1 MIAAGDLKNAA
12 SVGIGPLLD
21 ILHPSAV
28 YSQRN
33 MIFGLTGNGAGVAS
47 DALSVVDDESVA
59 HAEGV
64 SPSYH

>member
-12 SVGIGPLLD
+12 GVGIRSFFD
-21 ILHPSAV
+21 VFHPGAV
-28 YSQRN
+28 YSQRYV
-33 MIFGLTGNGAGVAS
+33 IFGFTGNGAGVAS